1 METIDIKYTV
11 PSLRFNKKPAGN
23 QSFTVSYSKVGS
35 STWTNVGSAII
46 VKPDGSFQKQV
57 IISGLEDDS
66 DYQIRFINESSLQVF
81 ITSIHTM
88 TNFSVGDNHLYGV
101 LVQPKQQFI
110 WNYENLL
117 KDIIPADTDL
127 VWYFDMSDSPKA
139 NIGLKSSMDLYGNT
153 YFSKRST
160 ANNEDESYLCYSLD
174 GGYMTF
180 PIKYQDPSAED
191 GGRSERIYAND
202 LLNQGNSQLILKF
215 YLDDNFSNAEIL
227 HAEKDGKKTVLGID
241 SSLKIYQNYYY
252 YDGNQYTATIDSVTL
267 KKNTWYTLLLG
278 FGYRDSG
285 YTVLLAPKL
294 FEGNVTTNLIT
305 NIGWSYSLAHIAYD
319 IPVYIG
325 NPDGSTKGLNICKIG
340 FTYAK
345 TGTSYP
351 EAFSA
356 NTRDKIIANYSL
368 IPSYR
373 INFAKVTTNG
383 DIVYPIYSYLR
394 VGDFL
399 KSTYNIE
406 LPSLNKE
413 LTFTITPTSAPA
425 ISYMSEVIPEV
436 ECAFYENKGDSVP
449 KQTVLVPV
457 TNMTSI
463 ESPIDFTVPAE
474 YTQYKYVRFNLRF
487 VLKSGTITEAF
498 PLNFNTRYTYNKVT
512 AIIPASKLYSL
523 DGTHVLLEDSIGSS
537 LSEEITCSIN
547 SNGTLT
553 LNFPKLAS
561 SPSTI
566 ISYTLSMKDIVRITD
581 NNISYSMP
589 ESTTWGWGYIYME
602 LLSASKNYG
611 GRHIRFA
618 LYEDISF
625 TDLDYDFENNFD
637 TAISAFKEVM
647 LGKHDNFGGYS
658 GGLNANLIYASRQEG
673 CIILEVHGDSYD
685 GNIIGVKSY
694 TESSNYTGY
703 GGYLTPEDNVYN
715 DPTPSK
721 ARVRRVGSGI
731 ETKKFFNPNRRVD
744 IWAMIPKG
752 TEGVC
757 FAPQFYF
764 HSKIPRTSCYYDTWT
779 NTRGYQKQ
787 VRGDSLIVTTG
798 DKLEIPSINNNYLFS
813 SREEVNSYWFYTKA
827 LSNDYTI
834 AITAKD
840 SNGTDIDSELVNR
853 GTWRVDNYIAGTD
866 SVVKGDTLTWVKVSD
881 DYQVP
886 DVDSSYSSYSFSKG
900 HGIYDKGTGCSKD
913 QDDYTDGKE
922 MFVSLKG
929 NIDINLADGKYHKYT
944 ILRSYP
950 KTKLYIDDV
959 LIRECEA
966 FPTPTIDHI
975 LIAAWF
981 PSVSPEE
988 YTPDG
993 PQGTYAGQYAP
1004 FSVSHIKIKRISIS
1018 ITEGGSSPGLAYY
1031 KEDNPEEGLRLLI

>member
-23 QSFTVSYSKVGS
+23 QSFTISYSKVGS

-81 ITSIHTM
+81 ITTIHTM

-117 KDIIPADTDL
+117 KDIIPANTDL

-252 YDGNQYTATIDSVTL
+252 YDGNQYIATIDSVTL

-305 NIGWSYSLAHIAYD
+305 NTGWSYSLAHIAYD

-351 EAFSA
+351 EEFSA
-356 NTRDKIIANYSL
+356 NTRNKIIANYSL
-368 IPSYR
+368 IPTYR

-383 DIVYPIYSYLR
+383 DIVYPTYSYLR

-425 ISYMSEVIPEV
+425 TSYMSEVIPEV

-463 ESPIDFTVPAE
+463 ESPVDFTVPAK

-487 VLKSGTITEAF
+487 VLKSGTITTALPF
-498 PLNFNTRYTYNKVT
+498 NFNTKYTYNKVT
-512 AIIPASKLYSL
+512 TVIPASKLYSL
-523 DGTHVLLEDSIGSS
+523 NGTHVLLEDSIGSS

-553 LNFPKLAS
+553 LGFPKLAS

-589 ESTTWGWGYIYME
+589 ESTSWGWGYIYME

-618 LYEDISF
+618 LYEDISY

-673 CIILEVHGDSYD
+673 CIILEVHGDSYE

-703 GGYLTPEDNVYN
+703 GEYLTPEDNVYN

-787 VRGDSLIVTTG
+787 VREDSLIVTTG

-840 SNGTDIDSELVNR
+840 SNGVDIDSELVNR
-853 GTWRVDNYIAGTD
+853 GTWRVDNYTAGTD

-886 DVDSSYSSYSFSKG
+886 DVDSNYSSYSFSKS
-900 HGIYDKGTGCSKD
+900 HGIYDKGAGCSKD
-913 QDDYTDGKE
+913 QGDYTDGKE

-929 NIDINLADGKYHKYT
+929 NIGINLADGKYHKYT

-950 KTKLYIDDV
+950 KSHLYIDDV
-959 LIRECEA
+959 LVRECEA

-1018 ITEGGSSPGLAYY
+1018 ITEGGSSPELAYY

>member
-23 QSFTVSYSKVGS
+23 QSFTISYSKVGS

-46 VKPDGSFQKQV
+46 VRPDGSFQKQV

-81 ITSIHTM
+81 ITTIHTM
-88 TNFSVGDNHLYGV
+88 TNFSVGDNYLYGV

-160 ANNEDESYLCYSLD
+160 ANNENESYLCYSLD
-174 GGYMTF
+174 EGYMTF

-215 YLDDNFSNAEIL
+215 YLDDKFNNAEIL
-227 HAEKDGKKTVLGID
+227 HAEKDGKKTVIGVN
-241 SSLKIYQNYYY
+241 SSLKIYQDYYY
-252 YDGNQYTATIDSVTL
+252 YDGNQYTAVIEGVTL
-267 KKNTWYTLLLG
+267 KKNTWYTLLLS

-285 YTVLLAPKL
+285 YTVLSAPKL
-294 FEGNVTTNLIT
+294 YESDSVTNLIT
-305 NIGWSYSLAHIAYD
+305 GIGWAYNLSHVAYD

-351 EAFSA
+351 EEFSA
-356 NTRDKIIANYSL
+356 NTRNKIIANYSL
-368 IPSYR
+368 IPTYR
-373 INFAKVTTNG
+373 INFAKATTNG
-383 DIVYPIYSYLR
+383 DVVYPTYSYLR

-425 ISYMSEVIPEV
+425 ASYISEVIPEV
-436 ECAFYENKGDSVP
+436 ECAFYENKEDSVP

-487 VLKSGTITEAF
+487 VLKSGTITEALPF
-498 PLNFNTRYTYNKVT
+498 NFSTKYTYNKVT
-512 AIIPASKLYSL
+512 TIIPASKLYSL
-523 DGTHVLLEDSIGSS
+523 NGTHVLLEDSIGSS

-589 ESTTWGWGYIYME
+589 ESTSWGWGYIYME
-602 LLSASKNYG
+602 LLSENKNYG

-625 TDLDYDFENNFD
+625 VDLDYDFENNFD

-658 GGLNANLIYASRQEG
+658 GGLNANLIYASRHEG
-673 CIILEVHGDSYD
+673 CIILEVHGDSYE
-685 GNIIGVKSY
+685 GNITGVKNY

-703 GGYLTPEDNVYN
+703 GEYLTPEDNVYN

-731 ETKKFFNPNRRVD
+731 ESKKFFNPNRRVD

-764 HSKIPRTSCYYDTWT
+764 HSKIPRTSYYYNTWV
-779 NTRGYQKQ
+779 NTRGYQNQ
-787 VRGDSLIVTTG
+787 VRGDSLIITTG

-840 SNGTDIDSELVNR
+840 SNGVDIDSELVNR
-853 GTWRVDNYIAGTD
+853 GTWRVDNYTAGTNN
-866 SVVKGDTLTWVKVSD
+866 VVKGDTLTWVKVSD

-886 DVDSSYSSYSFSKG
+886 DVDSSYSSYSFSRG
-900 HGIYDKGTGCSKD
+900 HGIHDKGAGCSKD
-913 QDDYTDGKE
+913 QNDYNNGKE

-929 NIDINLADGKYHKYT
+929 NIGINLADGKYHKYT

-950 KTKLYIDDV
+950 KAQLYIDDV
-959 LIRECEA
+959 LVRECEA
-966 FPTPTIDHI
+966 FPTPTVDHI

-1018 ITEGGSSPGLAYY
+1018 ITEGSSSPGPAYY